1 MQQYIIKKV
10 EVQHSISSESINH
23 SIFLFQFAKH
33 YKLLTNL
40 MLLTKLTNFLKGC
53 ELVKRVLY
61 LGTGVVFMYDATENL
76 NPVILLLR
84 NSFKIHLSV
93 YLPSQNQKN

>member
-40 MLLTKLTNFLKGC
+40 MLLTKLTNFKGC
-53 ELVKRVLY
+53 ELVESL
-61 LGTGVVFMYDATENL
+61 VFRDIDN
-76 NPVILLLR
+76 NFLLACQ
-84 NSFKIHLSV
+84 LSRAMFWFGAMD
-93 YLPSQNQKN
+93 KHRGFHM